1 MNFDPFVI
9 IWNQLSSLYIVDVN
23 DTVVMPLQC
32 QVVCMQMSLLTS
44 TVATHLNDWIL
55 TEDIILICM
64 IHADNC
70 FSLLLKTLST
80 LAGQLLLVFF

>member
-1 MNFDPFVI
+1 
-9 IWNQLSSLYIVDVN
+9 
-23 DTVVMPLQC
+23 MPLQC

-44 TVATHLNDWIL
+44 TVTTHLNDWIL

-70 FSLLLKTLST
+70 FSLLLKTLPLQDSCYFC
-80 LAGQLLLVFF
+80 FF